1 MISLKRPRPDKRIF
15 LPIFTLALSL
25 PTLAILS
32 GCSQVSQWMSQYG
45 RVSEGAV
52 ASLSEQDE
60 KDLEQLSIGDV
71 KVASMTGDHQTMV
84 RDAGMTT
91 SLSSAPAA
99 PAAPVLSTLPAGG
112 SLQQELQ
119 QSNGVVLVDFYADWC
134 GPCRRQGQILHD
146 VEHTAE
152 QLGARIVKVN
162 VDDHPD
168 LADEFQV
175 QGIPALIAI
184 KHGQVV
190 QRKNGLAEADELAAM
205 FRL

>member
-1 MISLKRPRPDKRIF
+1 MISLKPTRPGKRNF
-15 LPIFTLALSL
+15 LPTFAVVIALPALAM
-25 PTLAILS
+25 LS
-32 GCSQVSQWMSQYG
+32 GCSQISQWMSQYG

-60 KDLEQLSIGDV
+60 KDLEQLSVGDV

-91 SLSSAPAA
+91 AL

-112 SLQQELQ
+112 SLEQELQ
-119 QSNGVVLVDFYADWC
+119 QSNGVVLVDFYASWC

-152 QLGARIVKVN
+152 QLGARIIKVN

-184 KHGQVV
+184 KHGQVI
-190 QRKNGLAEADELAAM
+190 QRKNGLAEADELTAM